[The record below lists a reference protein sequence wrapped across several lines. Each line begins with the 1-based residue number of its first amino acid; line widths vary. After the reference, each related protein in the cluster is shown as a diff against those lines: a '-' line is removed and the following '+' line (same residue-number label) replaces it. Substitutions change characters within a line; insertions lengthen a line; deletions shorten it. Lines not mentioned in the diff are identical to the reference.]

1 MSKFQPREPRLPS
14 RAFTIFNNRKRLEV
28 LEIAQVF
35 QDINN
40 RPGPNTKYS
49 LLNGALVL
57 LVSSW
62 EIYCEEVCRQAAE
75 IINGRP
81 SLSFANLDEKLRKDL
96 IQYAGSQYKGNQD
109 PLLEKVALLPDGGWR
124 QLLVDRLAEYT
135 PDFNTPKFS
144 RQRGKDLNGLFR
156 QVLGIKISTALE
168 AFLEDQGLC
177 GRLDAVV
184 TLRGEIAHTGDAQ
197 AGNRLTPALL
207 RQHTVSFIEAAAA
220 IDVIIHSEFRNKLG
234 FAPWQIT
241 QPVREALR
249 QVARNKL

>member
-1 MSKFQPREPRLPS
+1 LPS
-14 RAFTIFNNRKRLEV
+14 TAFNVFNGRKRREI
-28 LEIAQVF
+28 LEIADVF
-35 QDINN
+35 QEINN

-62 EIYCEEVCRQAAE
+62 EVYCEDVCKQAADR
-75 IINGRP
+75 IQNRQ
-81 SLSFANLDEKLRKDL
+81 SLTFAQLDEKLRKDL

-109 PLLEKVALLPDGGWR
+109 PLLEKVAMLPDGGWR
-124 QLLVDRLAEYT
+124 QLLNGRLNEYI

-156 QVLGIKISTALE
+156 QVLGIKMSNEIE
-168 AFLEDQGLC
+168 GFLEEAGLC
-177 GRLDAVV
+177 VRLDGIV

-197 AGNRLTPALL
+197 AEDRLSPDIL
-207 RQHTVSFIEAAAA
+207 RQHTASFIEAAAA
-220 IDVIIHSEFRNKLG
+220 VDVIFHTELRNKLG

-241 QPVREALR
+241 QPIRQALR
-249 QVARNKL
+249 QVAQNKI

>member
-1 MSKFQPREPRLPS
+1 MPS
-14 RAFTIFNNRKRLEV
+14 TAFNVFNGRKRREI
-28 LEIAQVF
+28 LEIADVF
-35 QDINN
+35 QEINN

-62 EIYCEEVCRQAAE
+62 EVYCEDVCKQAADR
-75 IINGRP
+75 IQNRQ
-81 SLSFANLDEKLRKDL
+81 SLTFAQLDEKLRKDL

-109 PLLEKVALLPDGGWR
+109 PLLEKVAMLPDGGWR
-124 QLLVDRLAEYT
+124 QLLNGRLNEYI

-156 QVLGIKISTALE
+156 QVLGIKMSNEIE
-168 AFLEDQGLC
+168 GFLEEAGLC
-177 GRLDAVV
+177 VRLDGIV

-197 AGNRLTPALL
+197 AEDRLSPDIL
-207 RQHTVSFIEAAAA
+207 RQHTASFIEAAAA
-220 IDVIIHSEFRNKLG
+220 VDVIFHTEFRNKLG

-241 QPVREALR
+241 QPIRQALR
-249 QVARNKL
+249 QVAQNKI